1 VEDRIREKLA
11 GILQKKY
18 LGNEYNILFDPGTFP
33 ICPNIH
39 YPGYAKYILEIGSG
53 WGEFTNALAADHPD
67 WFIIALEK
75 KKKRVKYSI
84 AEQTERGISNIRW
97 VIINVDWF
105 FEEVFTP
112 ESFDTIIINFPDP
125 WPKKRHHKH
134 RFMGKSFI
142 HILHGLLKNNGELE
156 FATDHRE
163 YMEDV
168 LDIIEGMPQE
178 WENIHGKK
186 VVKSHIENRPESY
199 FEREQ
204 KNKGMDVYFLQVK
217 KLPGR
222 KIRK

>member
-1 VEDRIREKLA
+1 MEDRIREKLA
-11 GILQKKY
+11 GILQKKH
-18 LGNEYNILFDPGTFP
+18 LGNDYNIPFDPGALP
-33 ICPNIH
+33 IAPDTH

-53 WGEFTNALAADHPD
+53 WGEFTNDLATEHPD
-67 WFIIALEK
+67 WFLVALEK
-75 KKKRVKYSI
+75 KKKRVRYSI

-105 FEEVFTP
+105 FKELFTP

-134 RFMGKSFI
+134 RFMGESFI
-142 HILHGLLKNNGELE
+142 QILYGLLKNNGELE

-163 YMEDV
+163 YMDNV
-168 LDIIEGMPQE
+168 LDIFDGMPQE

-186 VVKSHIENRPESY
+186 VVKSRIENRPVSY
-199 FEREQ
+199 FENEQ
-204 KNKGMDVYFLQVK
+204 KNKGLDVYFLQVK

-222 KIRK
+222 KIRE